1 MKRQPSTRAGTR
13 ARLLLAAL
21 SLAACDGPIVPPN
34 TTADIYD
41 FRLPTVPPSVIRW
54 PSGTRVRVHV
64 AGAAGARAD
73 SLSAGLARGA
83 AEWNRHALYGEYEV
97 VRASSLG
104 AADVVLRWS
113 DEPSPV
119 DMTECAP
126 ELASAVTTFCLSADD
141 PSRLH
146 VFPLARP
153 PVFDPPIVDPDATSS
168 VRFVITLLG
177 TPAANSEAV
186 SRLVLHELGHVLGI
200 GRHSPDAGDLMAAGV
215 PTRHSLSSADIA
227 TIQILYHTRP
237 DITP

>member
-1 MKRQPSTRAGTR
+1 MKRLPSTRAGTR
-13 ARLLLAAL
+13 ARLLLAGL
-21 SLAACDGPIVPPN
+21 SLAACDGPTVPPN

-41 FRLPTVPPSVIRW
+41 FRLPTAPPSVLRW

-64 AGAAGARAD
+64 AGVAGARED
-73 SLSAGLARGA
+73 LLSAGLASGA

-119 DMTECAP
+119 DMAECAP
-126 ELASAVTTFCLSADD
+126 QLASAVTTFCLSDDD

-146 VFPLARP
+146 VFPL
-153 PVFDPPIVDPDATSS
+153 VVDPQSASS

-177 TPAANSEAV
+177 TQSGSSEAV

-200 GRHSPDAGDLMAAGV
+200 GQHSPDAGDLMAAGV
-215 PTRHSLSSADIA
+215 PTRDSLSSADIA